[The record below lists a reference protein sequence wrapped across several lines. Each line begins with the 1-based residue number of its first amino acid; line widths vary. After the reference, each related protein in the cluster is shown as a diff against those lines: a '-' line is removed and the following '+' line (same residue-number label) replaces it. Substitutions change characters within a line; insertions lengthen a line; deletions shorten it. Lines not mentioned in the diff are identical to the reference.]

1 VEADRRR
8 IQAEGELDRPRRRAI
23 GNPKDFYAGIA
34 LLALSATAFW
44 ASRDLSGS
52 QGLTF
57 GAGTAPRLFAG
68 LLACVGALIT
78 VLGIVTRG
86 AKAAGFA
93 IRGPLL
99 ILASVL
105 VFAGAVK
112 PLGLVAATFIT
123 VLVTSAAS
131 PETRWREAIPWAAV
145 LSAACS
151 VLFVTLLGLPI
162 DLWPHLRGP
171 FF

>member
-8 IQAEGELDRPRRRAI
+8 VQAQGELGRPRRRAI
-23 GNPKDFYAGIA
+23 GNPKDFYGGLA
-34 LLALSATAFW
+34 LLALAAIAFW

-68 LLACVGALIT
+68 LLACVGVLIM
-78 VLGIVTRG
+78 VLGVVTHG
-86 AKAAGFA
+86 GEVTGYA
-93 IRGPLL
+93 IRGPLV

-105 VFAGAVK
+105 VFAGTVK
-112 PLGLVAATFIT
+112 PLGLVAATFVT

-145 LSAACS
+145 LSIACS
-151 VLFVTLLGLPI
+151 LLFVTLLGLPI
-162 DLWPHLRGP
+162 DLWPHLRGLH
-171 FF
+171 F